1 MEAELAN
8 KGFHWVAG
16 RASVERSHQLR
27 INFASTMR
35 MFGLE
40 SQISVGNPQ
49 TLGLVA
55 SQLTASRL
63 AKFVSEGALTV
74 ESTYAPN
81 WLI

>member
-1 MEAELAN
+1 
-8 KGFHWVAG
+8 
-16 RASVERSHQLR
+16 
-27 INFASTMR
+27 
-35 MFGLE
+35 MFGIE